1 MTSPITPAGGNW
13 QNEANRLRQAGYAMP
28 NNPVMARLEA
38 RKVADSIGRGSLTDL
53 MNRQRT
59 AEMNRSRLASTR
71 GSTGSLIRT
80 ASDVQMALPKIRQPL
95 SSLSDKG
102 VPFNVNDPKELIELR
117 RWCRLYYATHDLV
130 PLLIDIYS
138 KFPVTGMEFVCKDPL
153 IEKFYTQ
160 MFLDDLNYEEFLPD
174 AIGRE
179 YFVCLT
185 KGTPVMTSTGHRP
198 IEDIRPGDQVLT
210 RSGQFKPV
218 IDTAIT
224 PVDEDVVSIRPRFG
238 QPVTMTARHRVWV
251 RRDGVAQWVHAED
264 VRSQQQEGSP
274 DQVFVPALAVPQQ
287 STISLW
293 DHLDPTQWRSFANAL
308 ADPPNKQRGVRGN
321 TVSGI
326 QRRMETEGY
335 SPEDI
340 FGAVGADRHCC
351 PARHRVDLTEDLL
364 WFIGLVVG
372 DGHAQPDK
380 SQITIALNGHE
391 TALAERAAKVWY
403 QLTGRDA
410 HIKTVKNH
418 LLVRCYDLVWTHV
431 LRDMTYHENGA
442 RRLPSWFASL
452 PPELA
457 EALYLGLSESDGY
470 SHPSGLCVTQS
481 DRYLIE
487 DIASLARQ
495 SGIVPRV
502 YNLKS
507 HHTSWSRK
515 DQYVVRPAQHESYF
529 ERVEGGYWVTV
540 WKSGEEHYSGDV
552 YDLTVQDDHTFV
564 TSGFVVHNCGEVTTL
579 AHFNEQLGIW
589 SSEEVL
595 NPDMIAVSKSL
606 FVEEERVQL
615 LVKDLVESLR
625 QGPNGSV
632 DSKER
637 PSERLE
643 RNFEYQQ
650 LVKYYPEILQ
660 AAARDDGLDISDALV
675 SRLVNRANPWDLRGT
690 PPLLRSMRTLLME
703 EELNAAQD
711 AVASRLYAPMI
722 LATMGIDNMG
732 NDEPWIPSQGELDD
746 LRDDMQSALAADFKL
761 LVHNFGV
768 KVESVFGRESV
779 PDFSNDYDRI
789 DAKLMQAWG
798 IGSALIMGGTGAGGA
813 YASSALNREVCEQLM
828 VGFQKKVVRHIRKRM
843 EIIAEAQ
850 EHYDYELK
858 GGLRVP
864 LYREIVEEDPETG
877 EQRIVRVPKLLIP
890 EVKFSCVV
898 PGTQILTPTGQRS
911 VEDIQPGD
919 EVIAW
924 DGTGYVIDTALHTGI
939 EHRDRLVEV
948 ATATG
953 RTVRCTADHPFWTDR
968 GWVLAENLT
977 TDSLIRTSAGQLAA
991 HVESDDDLDML
1002 RFLGLLVGD
1011 GNYSTTHVS
1020 LSVSDPEVDAFVCEQ
1035 AERMGLTARRKADAR
1050 TDKVWYRT
1058 FVRPAPWKGNALR
1071 NPLHTL
1077 LREQGMWGKNGHAK
1091 RVPPMVWAAGAK
1103 GRAAFLSG
1111 YFDADGYACR
1121 TSGLKITSVNRLL
1134 LDDCQVLFESLGIR
1148 AQVRS
1153 YAYRYDGQKN
1163 PGVQSVNHLTV
1174 SNNHYFQMLRDTLSP
1189 IIGSKTAALDDMAR
1203 PSTRGRKAPRPVEWD
1218 QVTSVTHLAEGGDI
1232 VTLGITSTHTHVTAG
1247 LVSHNTLNLRDETQE
1262 RMFITQLK
1270 QMGVPI
1276 SDKAL
1281 AVNIQ
1286 VDFEQELEREA
1297 QETVDKGMAKAQAF
1311 KKMQDLCD
1319 LEGLPYP
1326 PELVMH
1332 LQATLQLR
1340 QMLSQTTMAEDQAK
1354 MMDDQTKAASA
1365 AGQLGAMPG
1374 TQPMPGAPGADMMGG
1389 GGPPQEGGPQ
1399 STPPQASGPSSPPP
1413 EDPSGGGG
1421 GAAPEPARNRQRPEE
1436 SDEMRANAPRAAS
1449 ARWAK
1454 RVHKAKKGEPQDDR
1468 PPTKFELGPSS
1479 VGRSRYASEDQVA
1492 AAIQR
1497 REMYA
1502 RHRGTPLVSQ
1512 LVTDPEFYKM

>member
-1 MTSPITPAGGNW
+1 MSSPITPAGGNW
-13 QNEANRLRQAGYAMP
+13 QNEANRLRQSGYTMP
-28 NNPVMARLEA
+28 NSPVMARLEA

-179 YFVCLT
+179 YFV
-185 KGTPVMTSTGHRP
+185 
-198 IEDIRPGDQVLT
+198 
-210 RSGQFKPV
+210 
-218 IDTAIT
+218 A
-224 PVDEDVVSIRPRFG
+224 
-238 QPVTMTARHRVWV
+238 
-251 RRDGVAQWVHAED
+251 
-264 VRSQQQEGSP
+264 
-274 DQVFVPALAVPQQ
+274 
-287 STISLW
+287 
-293 DHLDPTQWRSFANAL
+293 
-308 ADPPNKQRGVRGN
+308 
-321 TVSGI
+321 
-326 QRRMETEGY
+326 
-335 SPEDI
+335 
-340 FGAVGADRHCC
+340 
-351 PARHRVDLTEDLL
+351 
-364 WFIGLVVG
+364 
-372 DGHAQPDK
+372 
-380 SQITIALNGHE
+380 
-391 TALAERAAKVWY
+391 
-403 QLTGRDA
+403 
-410 HIKTVKNH
+410 
-418 LLVRCYDLVWTHV
+418 
-431 LRDMTYHENGA
+431 
-442 RRLPSWFASL
+442 
-452 PPELA
+452 
-457 EALYLGLSESDGY
+457 
-470 SHPSGLCVTQS
+470 
-481 DRYLIE
+481 
-487 DIASLARQ
+487 
-495 SGIVPRV
+495 
-502 YNLKS
+502 
-507 HHTSWSRK
+507 
-515 DQYVVRPAQHESYF
+515 
-529 ERVEGGYWVTV
+529 
-540 WKSGEEHYSGDV
+540 
-552 YDLTVQDDHTFV
+552 
-564 TSGFVVHNCGEVTTL
+564 GEVTTL

-675 SRLVNRANPWDLRGT
+675 SRLVNKANPWDLRGT

-828 VGFQKKVVRHIRKRM
+828 MGFQKKVIRHMRKRM

-864 LYREIVEEDPETG
+864 LYREIVEEDPDTG

-890 EVKFSCVV
+890 EVRFS
-898 PGTQILTPTGQRS
+898 
-911 VEDIQPGD
+911 
-919 EVIAW
+919 
-924 DGTGYVIDTALHTGI
+924 
-939 EHRDRLVEV
+939 
-948 ATATG
+948 
-953 RTVRCTADHPFWTDR
+953 
-968 GWVLAENLT
+968 
-977 TDSLIRTSAGQLAA
+977 
-991 HVESDDDLDML
+991 
-1002 RFLGLLVGD
+1002 
-1011 GNYSTTHVS
+1011 
-1020 LSVSDPEVDAFVCEQ
+1020 
-1035 AERMGLTARRKADAR
+1035 
-1050 TDKVWYRT
+1050 
-1058 FVRPAPWKGNALR
+1058 
-1071 NPLHTL
+1071 
-1077 LREQGMWGKNGHAK
+1077 
-1091 RVPPMVWAAGAK
+1091 
-1103 GRAAFLSG
+1103 
-1111 YFDADGYACR
+1111 
-1121 TSGLKITSVNRLL
+1121 
-1134 LDDCQVLFESLGIR
+1134 
-1148 AQVRS
+1148 
-1153 YAYRYDGQKN
+1153 
-1163 PGVQSVNHLTV
+1163 
-1174 SNNHYFQMLRDTLSP
+1174 
-1189 IIGSKTAALDDMAR
+1189 
-1203 PSTRGRKAPRPVEWD
+1203 
-1218 QVTSVTHLAEGGDI
+1218 
-1232 VTLGITSTHTHVTAG
+1232 
-1247 LVSHNTLNLRDETQE
+1247 TLNLRDETQE

-1389 GGPPQEGGPQ
+1389 GGPPQDGGPQ

-1413 EDPSGGGG
+1413 DDPSGGGG
-1421 GAAPEPARNRQRPEE
+1421 GAAPEPARNRQRPAE
-1436 SDEMRANAPRAAS
+1436 SDEQRANAPRAAS

-1454 RVHKAKKGEPQDDR
+1454 RIHKAKNGEPVDDR

-1479 VGRSRYASEDQVA
+1479 VGRSRYASEDSVA

-1512 LVTDPEFYKM
+1512 LVNDPAFFRMCHATGDMSVIKADWPEIRAGGAEESAKLLRDLLSQYEEITGVEPIWD

>member
-1 MTSPITPAGGNW
+1 MTSPITPASGNW
-13 QNEANRLRQAGYAMP
+13 SAEANRLRQSGYTMP
-28 NNPVMARLEA
+28 NSPVMARLEA

-117 RWCRLYYATHDLV
+117 RWCNTPAAPVWMGDYSFKPMGEIKVGEEVIGWETHDNVWGSGRRELTKTTVLAVNRRIAPEVVRITFASGRTVECTPDHEWLRYYAPGADGRILNGPEKSLTARHTSDYAPLRVGSIARSVIVPTEPLADLEKIKAASWLAGIIDGEGSVSKRTVRIVQSPKRNPDICARIDATLELLGVTHRRREVKRNDAARGTGVHGGDMIVWDFQRGGQQTGAARKNRQQIVDLLNWAKPTKFDAEWLDNSLLSKNFGEPDEVVSIESLGPGEVISMQTGTGNYTAWGYASKNCRLYYATHDLV

-179 YFVCLT
+179 YFV
-185 KGTPVMTSTGHRP
+185 
-198 IEDIRPGDQVLT
+198 
-210 RSGQFKPV
+210 
-218 IDTAIT
+218 A
-224 PVDEDVVSIRPRFG
+224 
-238 QPVTMTARHRVWV
+238 
-251 RRDGVAQWVHAED
+251 
-264 VRSQQQEGSP
+264 
-274 DQVFVPALAVPQQ
+274 
-287 STISLW
+287 
-293 DHLDPTQWRSFANAL
+293 
-308 ADPPNKQRGVRGN
+308 
-321 TVSGI
+321 
-326 QRRMETEGY
+326 
-335 SPEDI
+335 
-340 FGAVGADRHCC
+340 
-351 PARHRVDLTEDLL
+351 
-364 WFIGLVVG
+364 
-372 DGHAQPDK
+372 
-380 SQITIALNGHE
+380 
-391 TALAERAAKVWY
+391 
-403 QLTGRDA
+403 
-410 HIKTVKNH
+410 
-418 LLVRCYDLVWTHV
+418 
-431 LRDMTYHENGA
+431 
-442 RRLPSWFASL
+442 
-452 PPELA
+452 
-457 EALYLGLSESDGY
+457 
-470 SHPSGLCVTQS
+470 
-481 DRYLIE
+481 
-487 DIASLARQ
+487 
-495 SGIVPRV
+495 
-502 YNLKS
+502 
-507 HHTSWSRK
+507 
-515 DQYVVRPAQHESYF
+515 
-529 ERVEGGYWVTV
+529 
-540 WKSGEEHYSGDV
+540 
-552 YDLTVQDDHTFV
+552 
-564 TSGFVVHNCGEVTTL
+564 GEVTTL

-746 LRDDMQSALAADFKL
+746 LRDDMQNALAADFKL

-890 EVKFSCVV
+890 EVHFS
-898 PGTQILTPTGQRS
+898 
-911 VEDIQPGD
+911 
-919 EVIAW
+919 
-924 DGTGYVIDTALHTGI
+924 
-939 EHRDRLVEV
+939 
-948 ATATG
+948 
-953 RTVRCTADHPFWTDR
+953 
-968 GWVLAENLT
+968 
-977 TDSLIRTSAGQLAA
+977 
-991 HVESDDDLDML
+991 
-1002 RFLGLLVGD
+1002 
-1011 GNYSTTHVS
+1011 
-1020 LSVSDPEVDAFVCEQ
+1020 
-1035 AERMGLTARRKADAR
+1035 
-1050 TDKVWYRT
+1050 
-1058 FVRPAPWKGNALR
+1058 
-1071 NPLHTL
+1071 
-1077 LREQGMWGKNGHAK
+1077 
-1091 RVPPMVWAAGAK
+1091 
-1103 GRAAFLSG
+1103 
-1111 YFDADGYACR
+1111 
-1121 TSGLKITSVNRLL
+1121 
-1134 LDDCQVLFESLGIR
+1134 
-1148 AQVRS
+1148 
-1153 YAYRYDGQKN
+1153 
-1163 PGVQSVNHLTV
+1163 
-1174 SNNHYFQMLRDTLSP
+1174 
-1189 IIGSKTAALDDMAR
+1189 
-1203 PSTRGRKAPRPVEWD
+1203 
-1218 QVTSVTHLAEGGDI
+1218 
-1232 VTLGITSTHTHVTAG
+1232 
-1247 LVSHNTLNLRDETQE
+1247 TLNLRDETQE

-1389 GGPPQEGGPQ
+1389 GGPPQDGGPQ
-1399 STPPQASGPSSPPP
+1399 STPPEASGPSSPPP
-1413 EDPSGGGG
+1413 DQGGGG
-1421 GAAPEPARNRQRPEE
+1421 DVATAEPPRNRQRPAE
-1436 SDEMRANAPRAAS
+1436 SDEQRANAPRAAS

-1454 RVHKAKKGEPQDDR
+1454 RIHKAKNGEPVDDR

-1479 VGRSRYASEDQVA
+1479 VGRSRYASEDSVA

-1512 LVTDPEFYKM
+1512 LVNDPAFFRMCHATGDMSVIKADWPEIRAGGAEESAKLLRDLLSQYEEITGVEPIWD